1 MSDHSNEKANTL
13 LPNRATVQT
22 QGQGNRH
29 GHTCW
34 GHSLAL
40 LYTHSMRSYSDMK
53 RRGANTDHSIDLL
66 QRTGQ
71 SRSQI
76 AGLMLNTS
84 VSEQAAP
91 KRQDLGGVMVLCGA
105 LT

>member
-1 MSDHSNEKANTL
+1 MDHS
-13 LPNRATVQT
+13 
-22 QGQGNRH
+22 
-29 GHTCW
+29 
-34 GHSLAL
+34 
-40 LYTHSMRSYSDMK
+40 
-53 RRGANTDHSIDLL
+53 TDQL

-71 SRSQI
+71 CRSQI

-84 VSEQAAP
+84 VSEQAVP